1 MTRIRSVN
9 SIKKNN
15 KPAFKHIQFTIFCSY
30 PSLANLSTCFSF
42 IFKHEKKKKLKYSM
56 DNSCKQIS
64 ENSYCSYYLQISN
77 LDLLL
82 KIQMLLSMDW

>member
-1 MTRIRSVN
+1 
-9 SIKKNN
+9 
-15 KPAFKHIQFTIFCSY
+15 
-30 PSLANLSTCFSF
+30 
-42 IFKHEKKKKLKYSM
+42 M

-64 ENSYCSYYLQISN
+64 ENAYRSYYLQISN